1 MAITRESIRRADF
14 RPVATGRRL
23 APVHLGEVLLKEFIE
38 PMGLTRYKVA
48 KAIKVQQRRIDE
60 ICAGRRAITAD
71 TALRLAKLFGM
82 DAQTWMN
89 LQAQYDLE
97 TAEREFSKRID
108 REVTPLPQ
116 AA

>member
-1 MAITRESIRRADF
+1 MTINRESIRKTDF
-14 RPVATGRRL
+14 KGIATGKRL
-23 APVHLGEVLLKEFIE
+23 AAVHPGEVLLREFIE
-38 PMGLTRYKVA
+38 PLGLTRYKVA

-60 ICAGRRAITAD
+60 ICSGKRAITAD

-97 TAEREFSKRID
+97 TAERESSKRID